1 MKSLHAPWRIKYVLE
16 KKPASGDTSEFT
28 RIAQSQDDHDNYVIT
43 RSRHSFALLNK
54 YPYAGGHVLVVPYRQ
69 VSDLD
74 DLTNEENTDILKLLQ
89 CVKKA
94 IQNSMNPDGF
104 NIGLNLGRAAGAGI
118 ESHLHWHIVPR
129 WVGDINFFPV
139 IGQTNVLPEALE
151 ETAAKLRQ
159 AISNQ
164 CPA

>member
-1 MKSLHAPWRIKYVLE
+1 MESLHAPWRIKYILE
-16 KKPASGDTSEFT
+16 KKPTSGDTSEFT
-28 RIAQSQDDHDNYVIT
+28 RIAQSQDDQANYVIT
-43 RSRHSFALLNK
+43 RSRYSFALLNK
-54 YPYAGGHVLVVPYRQ
+54 YPYTGGHVLVVPYRQ

-74 DLTNEENTDILKLLQ
+74 GLTNEENMDILKLLQ

-118 ESHLHWHIVPR
+118 ENHLHWHIVPR
-129 WVGDINFFPV
+129 WNGDINFFPV

>member
-1 MKSLHAPWRIKYVLE
+1 MESLHAPWRIKYILE
-16 KKPASGDTSEFT
+16 KKSASGDTSEFT
-28 RIAQSQDDHDNYVIT
+28 RIAQSQDDQANYVIT
-43 RSRHSFALLNK
+43 RSRYSFALLNK
-54 YPYAGGHVLVVPYRQ
+54 YPYTGGHVLVVPYRQ

-74 DLTNEENTDILKLLQ
+74 GLTNEENMDILKLLQ

-94 IQNSMNPDGF
+94 IHNSMNPDGF

-118 ESHLHWHIVPR
+118 ENHLHWHIVPR
-129 WVGDINFFPV
+129 WNGDINFFPV

>member
-1 MKSLHAPWRIKYVLE
+1 MESLHAPWRIKYILE
-16 KKPASGDTSEFT
+16 KKSASGDTSEFT
-28 RIAQSQDDHDNYVIT
+28 RIAQSQDDQANYVIT
-43 RSRHSFALLNK
+43 RSRYSFALLNK
-54 YPYAGGHVLVVPYRQ
+54 YPYTGGHVLVVPYRQ

-74 DLTNEENTDILKLLQ
+74 GLTNEENMDILKLLQ

-118 ESHLHWHIVPR
+118 ENHLHWHIVPR
-129 WVGDINFFPV
+129 WNGDINFFPV

>member
-1 MKSLHAPWRIKYVLE
+1 MESLHAPWRIKYVLE
-16 KKPASGDTSEFT
+16 KKPASGETSEFS
-28 RIAQSQDDHDNYVIT
+28 RIAQSQDDQANYVIT

-54 YPYAGGHVLVVPYRQ
+54 YPYNGGHVLVVPYRQ

-74 DLTNEENTDILKLLQ
+74 DLTNEENMDILKLLQ

-94 IQNSMNPDGF
+94 IQNSMNPNGF

-118 ESHLHWHIVPR
+118 ENHLHWHIVPR
-129 WVGDINFFPV
+129 WNGDTNFFPI

-151 ETAAKLRQ
+151 ETTAKLRQ

>member
-1 MKSLHAPWRIKYVLE
+1 MESLHAPWRIKYILE
-16 KKPASGDTSEFT
+16 KKSASGDTSEFT
-28 RIAQSQDDHDNYVIT
+28 RIAQSQDDQANYVIT
-43 RSRHSFALLNK
+43 RSRYSFALLNK
-54 YPYAGGHVLVVPYRQ
+54 YPYTGGHVLVVPYRQ

-74 DLTNEENTDILKLLQ
+74 GLTNEENMDILKLLQ

-118 ESHLHWHIVPR
+118 ENHLHWHIVPR